1 MTGVAPALSQAL
13 AAGEPAVLVTV
24 ASALGST
31 PREAGAR
38 MLVQARR
45 TTGTIGGGRLEHE
58 AIAAARRL
66 IETGG
71 PTHHMEVP
79 LGPAIGQCC
88 GGHVTMRLER
98 ADTEVLVR
106 IERIEQA
113 ELACLPAIY
122 LFGAGHVGKAV
133 AQALAPLPLRLT
145 WIDSRAEEFPDW
157 VPDSITRLVA
167 ADPVALVKVAEPG
180 AGFLVLTHDH
190 ALDFDLAGAALRRG
204 DAFYVGLIGSR
215 TKRRKFEHLYRT
227 RDGRS
232 ADLARLVCPIGAGLS
247 RDKRPPVIAAMV
259 AAELLIAIDRAA
271 SRVVP
276 IAIGA
281 AAWDGSGCAGHRDGC
296 GACPDATATSMV
308 RGAV

>member
-1 MTGVAPALSQAL
+1 MTGVAHALGRAL

-24 ASALGST
+24 AAALGST

-45 TTGTIGGGRLEHE
+45 ATGTIGGGRLEHE

-66 IETGG
+66 IETGALA
-71 PTHHMEVP
+71 HNMEVP

-88 GGHVTMRLER
+88 GGYVRLHLER
-98 ADTEVLVR
+98 ADAGALAAL
-106 IERIEQA
+106 ERLEQA
-113 ELACLPAIY
+113 ERDSLPPVY

-145 WIDSRAEEFPDW
+145 WIDSRVEEFPET
-157 VPDSITRLVA
+157 VPDGVTRLVA
-167 ADPVALVKVAEPG
+167 ADPVARVKIAEPG
-180 AGFLVLTHDH
+180 TGFLVLTHDH
-190 ALDFDLAGAALRRG
+190 ALDFELAGAALRRG
-204 DAFYVGLIGSR
+204 DALYVGLIGSR
-215 TKRRKFEHLYRT
+215 TKRRKFERLYT
-227 RDGRS
+227 ARDGRS
-232 ADLARLVCPIGAGLS
+232 ADLARLTCPIGAGLS

-276 IAIGA
+276 IAVG
-281 AAWDGSGCAGHRDGC
+281 AAWDGSGCAGHRDAC
-296 GACPDATATSMV
+296 GACPDAIANAV
-308 RGAV
+308 IRGAV